1 MTEEMLKMLGQLN
14 DITES
19 VEGLK
24 ISVQRSCGDEAQVME
39 QLTRIWQTTQ
49 ELERQLA
56 RPEVIAGFRADAIHQ
71 VERVAQLI
79 NETRS
84 YEMDER
90 QLISIG
96 FAGELMNEKIR
107 KYLNMERQAARKA
120 VAATTTEG

>member
-24 ISVQRSCGDEAQVME
+24 ISVQRSRGNEDDVQEKLNC
-39 QLTRIWQTTQ
+39 IWTVTQ

-71 VERVAQLI
+71 IERVHQLI

-84 YEMDER
+84 YEIDER
-90 QLISIG
+90 QMISIA
-96 FAGELMNEKIR
+96 FAGELMLEKIR
-107 KYLNMERQAARKA
+107 KYLNMARQAARKA